1 MDEIL
6 TVKEMAQFLKMN
18 ERTVLKM
25 AQAGAIPAAKIG
37 GQWRF
42 KRALVDRWLDD
53 KMGAATGE
61 PARGTE
67 VSAGAMMSLAEMLD
81 ERLIMP
87 DVAGSTK
94 REVLHQLVQ
103 LLVSA
108 GYLERADVFLQKLF
122 DREQLMTTGL
132 GGGVA
137 FPHPREPQRDLFD
150 RAKVAI
156 GISPGGVEYDA
167 LDGRPVHAVF
177 LICAPDDSTHLWTM
191 ARLSQMFRGTDAVEQ
206 LLRAQ
211 SPAEVVALLVRW
223 DDDVSVLPGFAKGT
237 SGA

>member
-42 KRALVDRWLDD
+42 KRELVDRWLDD

-61 PARGTE
+61 PARETQP
-67 VSAGAMMSLAEMLD
+67 SAGAATSLAAMLD
-81 ERLIMP
+81 ERLVTLDI
-87 DVAGSTK
+87 AGSTK
-94 REVLHQLVQ
+94 RDVLNQLVQ
-103 LLVSA
+103 LLVSS
-108 GYLERADVFLQKLF
+108 GHLELPDVFLQKLL

-150 RAKVAI
+150 RPKVVV
-156 GISPGGVEYDA
+156 GISTGGVDYAA
-167 LDGRPVHAVF
+167 LDGRPVHVFF
-177 LICAPDDSTHLWTM
+177 LICAPDDGTHLWTM
-191 ARLSQMFRGTDAVEQ
+191 ARLSHIFRGADAVAQ

-211 SPAEVVALLVRW
+211 SPADVVELLARW
-223 DDDVSVLPGFAKGT
+223 DSRVSALPGFAKET
-237 SGA
+237 SGT

>member
-42 KRALVDRWLDD
+42 KRELVDRWLED
-53 KMGAATGE
+53 KMGAPVAE

-67 VSAGAMMSLAEMLD
+67 PSAGAATSLAEMLD
-81 ERLIMP
+81 ERVVTLDI
-87 DVAGSTK
+87 AGSTK
-94 REVLHQLVQ
+94 RDVLNQLVQ
-103 LLVSA
+103 LLVGS
-108 GYLERADVFLQKLF
+108 GYLERPDLFLQKLL

-150 RAKVAI
+150 RPMVAI
-156 GISPGGVEYDA
+156 GISTEGIEYDA
-167 LDGRPVHAVF
+167 IDGRPVHVFF
-177 LICAPDDSTHLWTM
+177 LICAPDDGTHLWTM
-191 ARLSQMFRGTDAVEQ
+191 ARLSHMFRGTDAVAQ
-206 LLRAQ
+206 LLSAQ
-211 SPAEVVALLVRW
+211 SPGRVIELLARR
-223 DDDVSVLPGFAKGT
+223 DSHVSALPGFAKEA
-237 SGA
+237 SAN